1 MEIKSKKLYLG
12 GISAEDIVKETGTPV
27 YVYEKDTIIS
37 QYKGL
42 MKSIVFPK
50 KRIYYSCKANSNL
63 HIMKVLHKLGSYID
77 AVSPGEIHIALQA
90 GFTPDRILFTGVN
103 AMTEDFTYCIEQ
115 GVLVNI
121 GSLAQL
127 DLYGQMNTGAKVS
140 LRINPDIGKGHH
152 RKTITGGPD
161 SKFGIYFDQVKEIKK
176 IATEHNLKIVGMH
189 QHIGSGIRES
199 KDYVYAMDVLL
210 QVATK
215 FNDLEFVDFGGGIG
229 VPYKPDQEKLDIGS
243 FGMEISKKFGE
254 FCQEYGKELILCVEP
269 GRYLV
274 CESGFLLMQVN
285 NKKETPKHVF
295 VGVNSGFNHLIR
307 PVLYGSY
314 HHIINASNANA
325 DSKKK
330 EKLIVAGNVCESGD
344 VFTQDEKGI
353 VDREMEKTEVGDIL
367 AITHAGAYGFS
378 MASEYNSRPLPAEIM
393 VSNGKMTVI
402 REKQT
407 FDDLMRRIPNST

>member
-1 MEIKSKKLYLG
+1 MYPAMEIKRNKLYLG
-12 GISAEDIVKETGTPV
+12 GVSAEDITQKHGTPV

-50 KRIYYSCKANSNL
+50 KRIYYSCKANTNL

-77 AVSPGEIHIALQA
+77 AVSPGEIHIALKA
-90 GFTPDRILFTGVN
+90 GFTHDRILFTGVN
-103 AMTEDFTYCIEQ
+103 ATREDFTYCIEQ

-127 DLYGQMNTGAKVS
+127 DMYGQMNTGDKVS

-176 IATEHNLKIVGMH
+176 IAEEHNLKIVGLH

-199 KDYVYAMDVLL
+199 ADYVYAMDVLL
-210 QVATK
+210 KVAK
-215 FNDLEFVDFGGGIG
+215 QFKDLDFVDFGGGIG
-229 VPYKPDQEKLDIGS
+229 VPYKEDQEKLDVKS
-243 FGMEISKKFGE
+243 FGFEISKKFGE

-269 GRYLV
+269 GRYIV

-307 PVLYGSY
+307 PAMYGSY
-314 HHIINASNANA
+314 HNIINASNAG
-325 DSKKK
+325 SEEK
-330 EKLIVAGNVCESGD
+330 ENLIVAGNVCESGD

-353 VDREMEKTEVGDIL
+353 VDREIEKTEIGDIL
-367 AITHAGAYGFS
+367 VITHAGAYGFS
-378 MASEYNSRPLPAEIM
+378 MASEYNSRPLPAEIL
-393 VSNGKMTVI
+393 VSDGTMTVI
-402 REKQT
+402 REKQS
-407 FDDLMRRIPNST
+407 FDDLMRRIP